1 MLNFRGNARLMVR
14 EPTDVLFHS
23 RLMTP
28 QPRVQAGGNPAS
40 IPVVVRSF
48 DREGESSVVSAFGER
63 LAAEVCEPGV
73 RPGPVRILSKFG
85 NLERLRPGR
94 LSCAPGDC
102 LDSILC
108 VASFATAHGES
119 IYGGHSVCLFGPR
132 LWPSDNCPISQPGVT
147 SE

>member
-48 DREGESSVVSAFGER
+48 DREGESSVVSALESALRPRSAGR
-63 LAAEVCEPGV
+63 GV
-73 RPGPVRILSKFG
+73 RPGPARILSKFG

-94 LSCAPGDC
+94 L
-102 LDSILC
+102 
-108 VASFATAHGES
+108 
-119 IYGGHSVCLFGPR
+119 FG
-132 LWPSDNCPISQPGVT
+132 
-147 SE
+147 

>member
-94 LSCAPGDC
+94 LFIWIAFSVWLHLRRPTESQCMVDIQRVS
-102 LDSILC
+102 LDLD
-108 VASFATAHGES
+108 F
-119 IYGGHSVCLFGPR
+119 GHRTIVPY
-132 LWPSDNCPISQPGVT
+132 PSRV
-147 SE
+147 